1 MKKFLFSLL
10 GLIVCITGCSEKSKV
25 TDYKYNDDYTYD
37 AVKSGNAG
45 VKPESNRI
53 SMITAGDALIHSSV
67 YEDARIDGWNYDFK
81 PMFTS
86 IKEYVK
92 GYDLRYYNQETIIGG
107 KNLGVSTYPCFNS
120 PDEIADAML
129 DMGFNMVS
137 LANNHTL
144 DRGESAIL
152 YSTEQYWATK
162 DVMTAGSYNSFEN
175 RDKIQVKELNGIK
188 YTMLSYTTNTNGLKT
203 PAGKDYLVNR
213 YDADKVREDIE
224 RVRPYTD
231 VIMVAMHWGEE
242 YTHTPVWEEK
252 NIAEYLASLGVNVII
267 GCHPHVIQ
275 PVQYIGDTLVIY
287 SLGNFI
293 SAQIGIERL
302 VEAMVS
308 YDIVKHDD
316 GSIKI
321 ENVKAHLLYNYYNN
335 FRNYHVYPFTELNSN
350 ILPNYQSLYEKYS
363 GIIKM
368 YDPNIP
374 VQPIS

>member
-1 MKKFLFSLL
+1 MKKIFALLTCFLLVL
-10 GLIVCITGCSEKSKV
+10 TGCDKKELIVDYSYEDNYSYKV
-25 TDYKYNDDYTYD
+25 EE
-37 AVKSGNAG
+37 
-45 VKPESNRI
+45 PSNRI
-53 SMITAGDALIHSSV
+53 SMITAGDVLIHNSV
-67 YEDARIDGWNYDFK
+67 YEDARIDSWNYDFK
-81 PMFTS
+81 PMMTS

-92 GYDLRYYNQETIIGG
+92 GYDLKYYNQETIIGG

-129 DMGFNMVS
+129 DMGFNVVS

-152 YSTEQYWATK
+152 YSTGQYWASK
-162 DVMTAGSYNSFEN
+162 DVMTAGSYDSFEN

-188 YTMLSYTTNTNGLKT
+188 YTLLSYTTNTNGLKT

-242 YTHTPVWEEK
+242 YTHTPVWEEN

-275 PVQYIGDTLVIY
+275 PVKFIGDTLVIY

-293 SAQIGIERL
+293 SAQIGQERL

-308 YDIVKHDD
+308 YDFVKKD
-316 GSIKI
+316 GTVKV
-321 ENVKAHLLYNYYNN
+321 ENVKAHLIYNYYNN

-350 ILPNYQSLYEKYS
+350 ILPNYQSVYEKYA

-368 YDPNIP
+368 YDSNIE
-374 VQPIS
+374 VVPIA